1 LLQFA
6 GNQANPTDFMT
17 DHQHRHHHRHPV
29 VVPGSLLRMSVLQRL
44 AVAGGVI
51 AVMWAAV
58 VWAMN

>member
-1 LLQFA
+1 
-6 GNQANPTDFMT
+6 MT
-17 DHQHRHHHRHPV
+17 DQHQHLHHHRPPV
-29 VVPGSLLRMSVLQRL
+29 VVPASLLRMSVLQRL